1 MKWIHY
7 AVLEWFKRVHLY
19 SVYLGFTFVFGT
31 LLSTHLRNYGQE
43 FLVFQDLAPALAGV
57 DLVFHCAS
65 PPPASNNKDLFMRV
79 NVHGTETLV
88 TACQEAGVKVH
99 EIC

>member
-7 AVLEWFKRVHLY
+7 AVLEWFKR
-19 SVYLGFTFVFGT
+19 VYLGFTFVFGT
-31 LLSTHLRNYGQE
+31 LLSTHLCNYGQE

-79 NVHGTETLV
+79 NVRGTETLV

>member
-1 MKWIHY
+1 MVQESALVQCI
-7 AVLEWFKRVHLY
+7 
-19 SVYLGFTFVFGT
+19 FG
-31 LLSTHLRNYGQE
+31 LHFCGELSTHLCNYGQE

-79 NVHGTETLV
+79 NVRGTETLV